1 MSVMDRIRGR
11 QEPRGGHGT
20 FRDIEDAERQRLQR
34 RKEEVR
40 AQLRPQSADQIKGKV
55 TAMRENTDREI
66 TRHRDELNRL
76 ENLVRE
82 GEMLACAVVD
92 RYEEA
97 TNRVRNAMADLLSTG
112 ICELSAHLQ
121 AVNTAARRQLDEPK
135 VAADAEASNP
145 QPDMGIPG
153 TATRHREAIS
163 RAMARVQPG
172 AVIGEWVKDERGEG
186 MFGTPRARLGE
197 AAQSVSGLGDIG
209 DPTEA
214 KTHHGPRQGD

>member
-1 MSVMDRIRGR
+1 MSVMDRITGKKPREEAIRQSIQDRFGGERNRHGQPVVRGYSL
-11 QEPRGGHGT
+11 G
-20 FRDIEDAERQRLQR
+20 
-34 RKEEVR
+34 
-40 AQLRPQSADQIKGKV
+40 PQSAAEIKAKV

-66 TRHRDELNRL
+66 ARHRDELNRL

-97 TNRVRNAMADLLSTG
+97 TNRVRNAMADLLSIG

-153 TATRHREAIS
+153 TASWDAVS
-163 RAMARVQPG
+163 RGDFQG
-172 AVIGEWVKDERGEG
+172 HWS
-186 MFGTPRARLGE
+186 RARLAE
-197 AAQSVSGLGDIG
+197 PAQSVSGLGDIG

>member
-11 QEPRGGHGT
+11 SDKTENAQAVRENNQRIFKKMEALRQSKPLGA
-20 FRDIEDAERQRLQR
+20 AE
-34 RKEEVR
+34 
-40 AQLRPQSADQIKGKV
+40 IKAKV

-66 TRHRDELNRL
+66 ARHRDELNRL

-135 VAADAEASNP
+135 VAADAEAP
-145 QPDMGIPG
+145 RMD
-153 TATRHREAIS
+153 EAS
-163 RAMARVQPG
+163 GDRA
-172 AVIGEWVKDERGEG
+172 EVK
-186 MFGTPRARLGE
+186 
-197 AAQSVSGLGDIG
+197 IN
-209 DPTEA
+209 
-214 KTHHGPRQGD
+214 HGPRQED